1 MITLD
6 PTKPVA
12 PHLRTQLN
20 ETIDRHTHEL
30 IALAQSA
37 NLTRREHDLL
47 RKALDLAACAHALD
61 AAWAET
67 ERREVQAL
75 DAQDPGTLTGTPV
88 AYGSIR
94 ALVETDAAQAQDRW
108 TTTAPDL
115 RAATE
120 HLWNTKERNEP

>member
-1 MITLD
+1 MISLD
-6 PTKPVA
+6 PTTPVA
-12 PHLRTQLN
+12 PHLRGQLN
-20 ETIDRHTHEL
+20 EIIDQHSQDL
-30 IALAQSA
+30 ITLAHDTALTS
-37 NLTRREHDLL
+37 REQWLV
-47 RKALDLAACAHALD
+47 RKALDLAASAHALD

-75 DAQDPGTLTGTPV
+75 DPSDPGTLTGTPV
-88 AYGSIR
+88 DYGSVR